1 MAENFDEVHDRYNTQ
16 SVKWD
21 VYPAD
26 VLPLWV
32 ADMDFKAPEAV
43 LKILH
48 ERVNHGIFGYESDC
62 GKLKDIFVQWAEKH
76 YRWKVKQEEIL
87 LIPGVVTGLNLAAQS
102 LTQPGD
108 GVLIQPPVYPPF
120 FGIARNANLVTV
132 EAPLMLDSKYHYSI
146 DFDKFEAAITPHTRL
161 FILCNP
167 HNPVGRVFTR
177 SELQKAAEICLK
189 HDLMMISDE
198 IHCDLIYD
206 GLKHT
211 PLAALDQ
218 QISERTITLMS
229 PSKTF
234 NIAGLKCSMM
244 IIQDADLLNRVEK
257 GRRGVVGEPSILG
270 LEAAY
275 AAYAMGE
282 KWLKN
287 LLIYLK
293 GNRDY
298 TINYLKKNLPQIKMP
313 TPEGT
318 YLAWLD
324 CRQLDLKP
332 NPYEFFLSQAKVA
345 LNDGHAFGVG
355 GEGFVRLN
363 YGCPRKTLAEAL
375 DRINNAIK
383 KPVENLVY
391 S

>member
-1 MAENFDEVHDRYNTQ
+1 MTKNFNEVHDRHNTQ

-21 VYPAD
+21 LYPGD
-26 VLPLWV
+26 ILPLWV
-32 ADMDFKAPEAV
+32 ADMDFKAPEEV
-43 LKILH
+43 INFLH
-48 ERVNHGIFGYESDC
+48 DRINHGIFGYESDC
-62 GKLKDIFVQWAEKH
+62 GKVKDVFIEWAEKH
-76 YRWKVKQEEIL
+76 YQWKVKKEEIL

-108 GVLIQPPVYPPF
+108 GFLIQPPVYPPF
-120 FGIARNANLVTV
+120 FGISNNSNLLIV
-132 EAPLMLDSKYHYSI
+132 EAPLIFDSKYHYSI
-146 DFDKFEAAITPHTRL
+146 DFDQFESAITPQTRL

-167 HNPVGRVFTR
+167 HNPVGRVFTP
-177 SELQKAAEICLK
+177 SELQKLADICLK
-189 HDLMMISDE
+189 HDLLMISDE

-206 GLKHT
+206 GLRHT

-218 QISERTITLMS
+218 QISKRTITLMA

-244 IIQDADLLNRVEK
+244 IIQDSGLLKLIEK
-257 GRRGVVGEPSILG
+257 GKRGLVGEPSL
-270 LEAAY
+270 LSQEAAY
-275 AAYAMGE
+275 AAYAMGAD
-282 KWLKN
+282 WLKN
-287 LLIYLK
+287 LLTYLK
-293 GNRDY
+293 DNRDFLI
-298 TINYLKKNLPQIKMP
+298 TYLKNNLPQIKMP

-345 LNDGHAFGVG
+345 LNDGQAFGVG

-363 YGCPRKTLAEAL
+363 YGCPRKTLNEAL
-375 DRINNAIK
+375 ERINNVLKNTI
-383 KPVENLVY
+383 
-391 S
+391 

>member
-1 MAENFDEVHDRYNTQ
+1 MTENFDHFIDRRNTQ

-21 VYPAD
+21 LYPAD

-43 LKILH
+43 LRVLH
-48 ERVNHGIFGYESDC
+48 ERIDHGIFGYESDC
-62 GKLKDIFVQWAEKH
+62 RKLKDIFVQWAEKH

-87 LIPGVVTGLNLAAQS
+87 FVPGVVPGLNLAAQS
-102 LTQPGD
+102 LTTSGD
-108 GVLIQPPVYPPF
+108 SILIQPPVYPPF
-120 FGIARNANLVTV
+120 FGIARYANLITV
-132 EAPLMLDSKYHYSI
+132 EAPLVLDSEYHYSI
-146 DFDKFEAAITPHTRL
+146 DFDKLEEVITPQTRL

-177 SELQKAAEICLK
+177 NELHKVAEICLK

-206 GLKHT
+206 GVEHIPFAT
-211 PLAALDQ
+211 LDQ
-218 QISERTITLMS
+218 KISERTITLMA

-244 IIQDADLLNRVEK
+244 IVQNPGLLKRLEN
-257 GRRGVVGEPSILG
+257 GRRGLIGGPSIFG
-270 LEAAY
+270 LDAASAAY
-275 AAYAMGE
+275 ARGE
-282 KWLKN
+282 EWLKD

-293 GNRDY
+293 SNRDF
-298 TINYLKKNLPQIKMP
+298 IVNYLKAYLPQIKMP
-313 TPEGT
+313 VPEAT

-324 CRQLDLKP
+324 CHQLDLKP

-355 GEGFVRLN
+355 GEAFVRLN
-363 YGCPRKTLAEAL
+363 YGCPRKTLTEAL
-375 DRINNAIK
+375 DRMNNAIRK
-383 KPVENLVY
+383 TI
-391 S
+391 